1 MEEDFKTQAL
11 DSTLRSPSETLLSI
25 RLLDFKTSLLEA
37 IEELRIRRD
46 TEINYEDQISKIVV
60 EKQELE
66 WQKLN
71 MRHVDTLAWG
81 KLRSGFSVLCLA
93 LETLQ
98 HQTDTLHQ
106 QNKEA
111 MAAVKKQ
118 LQARMFA
125 VEEEKGKYQLA
136 VETKEKE
143 IDGLKEALKALQ
155 ISKYTLQKKLNEM
168 DQKLQMHLTVKEEHH
183 KKLNEVEKCY
193 ATIACQFGIV
203 KDVHGKLEHS
213 VQEAIQLNKKL
224 TSVNKRQ
231 ETEISNLKEEL
242 KKVTTDL
249 IRSKVTS
256 QYRVGEENINL
267 AAKEKQLQEL
277 QQKIRMETA
286 VSKKV
291 QEENTHIKEEKL
303 EILSSLQCVQELL
316 QRITQ
321 TNVRMGSELNALK
334 EEYQTLERD
343 NELQREKAKQNE
355 EKFLNLQNEH
365 EKALRTWK
373 KDEENMRREIDT
385 IKNELNSLKGVHRH
399 LEDYHPPQGNQHS
412 EQVENLQMHSAVQP
426 IPTNVSG
433 QEHSKDSEIRAIQKE
448 NACMQSIIRQDDNFG
463 HKEETEVKTT
473 MDYSLSIEELQIE
486 QNLQVLENSFKD
498 EINVASPYEEKQR
511 EASPR
516 NTLCTDTDLITQGQ
530 TSEIH
535 VTECKGAEN
544 LGATRRMLLD
554 ENNANLEQ
562 KLQDSTELLAACH
575 TQTRKV
581 FLDSTDTVG
590 TCKKNG
596 SQETDSS
603 KQELCNTTDES
614 ICTKADKK
622 SNTMQYNKSVLTP
635 EAPKT
640 ESEAVLC
647 TEKNAVCERSTDNHQ
662 TKELSFGILS
672 YIKENSQTEYQK
684 CSLLDSDS
692 YVGNGLHKTEKN
704 VLNLSGLHKLPFK
717 QTHVDAEDRNY
728 DDNARNVN
736 RSGALRSTGVPAT
749 DAQNLLTVYCGNASG
764 DDATKEHSDN
774 MSLLGTFNICPPKI
788 ERGINVDDTHSKQP
802 EQDSTEQTGNAT
814 NTCTLNAEAVSPVKS
829 DGLEIIAHKK
839 TPTDRIST
847 DKLILCKKVNDDI
860 QIHSIKNGHSLEINN
875 STNNT
880 LLKEKKDS
888 LNSTVPGRKFAEG
901 HLNEPC
907 SLPMRTSGNLVN
919 ISGRSSFDLSTS
931 DKKAEKTPVYLN
943 FLDLSSCSRVNQ
955 MRGQATWTSA
965 SKEPS
970 LLKEKLPR
978 LVENTKV
985 ISKTQ
990 SQNLSENVDRRETGL
1005 GSTSFNRAADTLN
1018 TSSIHRDPQGDPS
1031 EEWNAIAK
1039 TFYDSSFPTEH
1050 VKEGFTAL
1058 QHEQKSSH
1066 MTVTPARSESALR
1079 DEDSCS
1085 IHNSMIQNQV
1095 EEIEKFLNLERLHS
1109 ARKRKYEEGQ

>member
-1 MEEDFKTQAL
+1 MDEDFKTQAL
-11 DSTLRSPSETLLSI
+11 DSTLQSPSETLLSI
-25 RLLDFKTSLLEA
+25 QLLDLKTSLLEA
-37 IEELRIRRD
+37 VEELRIRRE

-66 WQKLN
+66 WQK
-71 MRHVDTLAWG
+71 
-81 KLRSGFSVLCLA
+81 
-93 LETLQ
+93 ETLQ
-98 HQTDTLHQ
+98 HETDTLHQ

-111 MAAVKKQ
+111 MAAFKKQ

-125 VEEEKGKYQLA
+125 MEEEKGKYQLA

-155 ISKYTLQKKLNEM
+155 ISNYTLQKKLNEI
-168 DQKLQMHLTVKEEHH
+168 DQKLQRHLTAKEEHH
-183 KKLNEVEKCY
+183 KKLNEVERCY
-193 ATIACQFGIV
+193 ATIACQFGII
-203 KDVHGKLEHS
+203 KGVHGKLEHS

-267 AAKEKQLQEL
+267 AAKEKQFQEL

-321 TNVRMGSELNALK
+321 TNVRMESELNALK

-343 NELQREKAKQNE
+343 NELQREKAKENE

-385 IKNELNSLKGVHRH
+385 IKNELNSLRGVHGH
-399 LEDYHPPQGNQHS
+399 LEDDHPPQGNQHS
-412 EQVENLQMHSAVQP
+412 EQVENLQ
-426 IPTNVSG
+426 VSVSNSCI
-433 QEHSKDSEIRAIQKE
+433 QAIQKE
-448 NACMQSIIRQDDNFG
+448 NECMQSITRKDCNFG
-463 HKEETEVKTT
+463 HDEETEVKTT
-473 MDYSLSIEELQIE
+473 TDYSLSIEELQIE
-486 QNLQVLENSFKD
+486 QSNNITWIIEISNLQVLENSFKD
-498 EINVASPYEEKQR
+498 EINVASPYEENQR

-530 TSEIH
+530 TSEMH
-535 VTECKGAEN
+535 VTECKEAEN
-544 LGATRRMLLD
+544 LGATQRMLLE

-562 KLQDSTELLAACH
+562 KLQDSTEPLAACH
-575 TQTRKV
+575 TQTRKD

-590 TCKKNG
+590 VYKKNA

-622 SNTMQYNKSVLTP
+622 SDTIQHNTSVLTP
-635 EAPKT
+635 EAPKP

-662 TKELSFGILS
+662 AKELSFGILS
-672 YIKENSQTEYQK
+672 YTKENSQTEYQK
-684 CSLLDSDS
+684 CSLLDSGN
-692 YVGNGLHKTEKN
+692 YVGNELHKTEKN
-704 VLNLSGLHKLPFK
+704 LLNLSGLHRDKLLFK
-717 QTHVDAEDRNY
+717 QTHIDAEDRNY
-728 DDNARNVN
+728 NDNARNIN
-736 RSGALRSTGVPAT
+736 RNGALRSTGVPAT
-749 DAQNLLTVYCGNASG
+749 DAQNVPTVYCNNASS

-774 MSLLGTFNICPPKI
+774 TSLLGIFNLCPPKI
-788 ERGINVDDTHSKQP
+788 ERGINVDDVHSKQP
-802 EQDSTEQTGNAT
+802 EQDSTEQTGNDT
-814 NTCTLNAEAVSPVKS
+814 NMCTLNAEAISPVKV
-829 DGLEIIAHKK
+829 DGLEIIVHKK
-839 TPTDRIST
+839 SPTDRIST
-847 DKLILCKKVNDDI
+847 DKLIPYKKVNDDI
-860 QIHSIKNGHSLEINN
+860 QIHSIKSGHSLEINN

-901 HLNEPC
+901 HLKESC

-919 ISGRSSFDLSTS
+919 VSGRSSFDLSTS

-955 MRGQATWTSA
+955 MKGQATWTSA

-970 LLKEKLPR
+970 LLKEKLPY

-990 SQNLSENVDRRETGL
+990 CQNLSENVDRRETGL

-1039 TFYDSSFPTEH
+1039 TFYDSPFPTEH
-1050 VKEGFTAL
+1050 VSQLKI
-1058 QHEQKSSH
+1058 
-1066 MTVTPARSESALR
+1066 LR
-1079 DEDSCS
+1079 T
-1085 IHNSMIQNQV
+1085 
-1095 EEIEKFLNLERLHS
+1095 
-1109 ARKRKYEEGQ
+1109 

>member
-1 MEEDFKTQAL
+1 MLSFDQAKVMDPNNQLLDDFSLHSMLEKQVLRMDEDFKTQAL
-11 DSTLRSPSETLLSI
+11 DAALQSPSETLLSI

-37 IEELRIRRD
+37 IEELRIRRE

-66 WQKLN
+66 WQKQ
-71 MRHVDTLAWG
+71 
-81 KLRSGFSVLCLA
+81 
-93 LETLQ
+93 ETLQ

-111 MAAVKKQ
+111 MAAFKKQ

-125 VEEEKGKYQLA
+125 MEEEKGKYQLA

-168 DQKLQMHLTVKEEHH
+168 DQKLQMHLTAKEEHH
-183 KKLNEVEKCY
+183 KKLNEVERCY
-193 ATIACQFGIV
+193 ATIACQFGII
-203 KDVHGKLEHS
+203 KGVHGKLEHS

-256 QYRVGEENINL
+256 QYRVGEESINL
-267 AAKEKQLQEL
+267 AAKEKQFQEL

-291 QEENTHIKEEKL
+291 QEENTRIKEEKL
-303 EILSSLQCVQELL
+303 EMLSSLQCVQELL

-321 TNVRMGSELNALK
+321 TNVRMESELNALK

-343 NELQREKAKQNE
+343 NELQREKAKENE

-385 IKNELNSLKGVHRH
+385 IKNELNSLKGVCTH

-412 EQVENLQMHSAVQP
+412 EQVENLQ
-426 IPTNVSG
+426 SG
-433 QEHSKDSEIRAIQKE
+433 QEHSKDREVQAIQKANE
-448 NACMQSIIRQDDNFG
+448 CMQSVIRKDCNFG
-463 HKEETEVKTT
+463 HDEEIEVKNAT
-473 MDYSLSIEELQIE
+473 DYSLSIEELQIE

-498 EINVASPYEEKQR
+498 EINVASPDEENQR

-535 VTECKGAEN
+535 VTACKEAEN
-544 LGATRRMLLD
+544 LGATHRMLLE

-562 KLQDSTELLAACH
+562 KLQDSTEPFAACH
-575 TQTRKV
+575 TETRRV
-581 FLDSTDTVG
+581 FVDSTDTVG
-590 TCKKNG
+590 VYKKNA
-596 SQETDSS
+596 SQETHSS
-603 KQELCNTTDES
+603 KKELCNTIAES
-614 ICTKADKK
+614 ICTETDKK
-622 SNTMQYNKSVLTP
+622 SNTIQQNKSVLTP

-640 ESEAVLC
+640 ESEVVLC
-647 TEKNAVCERSTDNHQ
+647 TEKNDVCERSTDNHQ
-662 TKELSFGILS
+662 AKELSFGILS
-672 YIKENSQTEYQK
+672 HTKENSQTEYQK
-684 CSLLDSDS
+684 CSLLDSDN
-692 YVGNGLHKTEKN
+692 YAGNGLHKTEKSL
-704 VLNLSGLHKLPFK
+704 LNLSGLHRDKLPFK
-717 QTHVDAEDRNY
+717 QTHTDAEDRNY
-728 DDNARNVN
+728 DDNARNIN
-736 RSGALRSTGVPAT
+736 RNGALRRTGVPAT
-749 DAQNLLTVYCGNASG
+749 DAQNLPAIYCDNASG
-764 DDATKEHSDN
+764 DDATKKHSDN
-774 MSLLGTFNICPPKI
+774 MSLSGIFNLCPPKP
-788 ERGINVDDTHSKQP
+788 EGGINMEDVRSKQP
-802 EQDSTEQTGNAT
+802 EQDSTEQTGNDT
-814 NTCTLNAEAVSPVKS
+814 NMCTLNAEALSPVKA
-829 DGLEIIAHKK
+829 DGLEIIVHK
-839 TPTDRIST
+839 TPPADRIST
-847 DKLILCKKVNDDI
+847 DKLIPCKKVNDDI
-860 QIHSIKNGHSLEINN
+860 QIHSTKNGCSLEINN
-875 STNNT
+875 SRNNT

-888 LNSTVPGRKFAEG
+888 LNSTDPGRKFAEG
-901 HLNEPC
+901 HLKESC

-943 FLDLSSCSRVNQ
+943 FLDLGSCSRVNQ

-970 LLKEKLPR
+970 LLKEKLPC

-985 ISKTQ
+985 ISKKQ
-990 SQNLSENVDRRETGL
+990 CQNLSENVDRRETGL

-1018 TSSIHRDPQGDPS
+1018 TSSIHQDPQGDPS
-1031 EEWNAIAK
+1031 EEWNATAK

-1058 QHEQKSSH
+1058 QHKRKSSP
-1066 MTVTPARSESALR
+1066 MTVTPARSGSAPR

-1085 IHNSMIQNQV
+1085 LHNSIIQNQI
-1095 EEIEKFLNLERLHS
+1095 EEIERFLNLERLHS

>member
-1 MEEDFKTQAL
+1 MDADFKTQAL
-11 DSTLRSPSETLLSI
+11 DSSLQSPSETLLSI
-25 RLLDFKTSLLEA
+25 RLLDFKTSLLET
-37 IEELRIRRD
+37 IEELRIRRE
-46 TEINYEDQISKIVV
+46 TEINYEDQISKIIV

-66 WQKLN
+66 WQK
-71 MRHVDTLAWG
+71 
-81 KLRSGFSVLCLA
+81 
-93 LETLQ
+93 ETLQ
-98 HQTDTLHQ
+98 HQMDILHQ

-111 MAAVKKQ
+111 MAAFKKQ
-118 LQARMFA
+118 LQARMF
-125 VEEEKGKYQLA
+125 VMEEEKGKYQLA

-168 DQKLQMHLTVKEEHH
+168 DQKLQMYLTAKEEHH
-183 KKLNEVEKCY
+183 KKLNEVERCY

-203 KDVHGKLEHS
+203 KGVHGKLEHS

-267 AAKEKQLQEL
+267 AAKEKQFQEL

-291 QEENTHIKEEKL
+291 EEENTHIKEEKL

-321 TNVRMGSELNALK
+321 TNLRMESELNALK

-343 NELQREKAKQNE
+343 NELQREKAKENE

-412 EQVENLQMHSAVQP
+412 EQVENLQVSVSNSCSTFHFL
-426 IPTNVSG
+426 IRRSG
-433 QEHSKDSEIRAIQKE
+433 QEHSKDTEIQAIRKE
-448 NACMQSIIRQDDNFG
+448 NECMQSIVR
-463 HKEETEVKTT
+463 KEEQTEVENT
-473 MDYSLSIEELQIE
+473 MDYSLSIEELHIE
-486 QNLQVLENSFKD
+486 ENLQVLENSFKD
-498 EINVASPYEEKQR
+498 EINVASPYAEKQR

-535 VTECKGAEN
+535 VTECKEAEN
-544 LGATRRMLLD
+544 LEATHRMLLD

-562 KLQDSTELLAACH
+562 KLQASTELLAACH
-575 TQTRKV
+575 TQTRKI

-590 TCKKNG
+590 AYKKNG
-596 SQETDSS
+596 SQETDSN
-603 KQELCNTTDES
+603 KRELCNTTDES
-614 ICTKADKK
+614 SCTKADKK
-622 SNTMQYNKSVLTP
+622 SNTIQHNKSVLTP

-640 ESEAVLC
+640 KSEAVLC
-647 TEKNAVCERSTDNHQ
+647 TEKNAVHERSTDNHQ
-662 TKELSFGILS
+662 AKESSFGVLS

-684 CSLLDSDS
+684 CSLLDSDN
-692 YVGNGLHKTEKN
+692 YVGNGVHKTEEN
-704 VLNLSGLHKLPFK
+704 LLNLSGLHGDTLPFK
-717 QTHVDAEDRNY
+717 QTHIDAEDRNY
-728 DDNARNVN
+728 DPNARNIN
-736 RSGALRSTGVPAT
+736 RNGALRSTGVLAT
-749 DAQNLLTVYCGNASG
+749 DAPNLLTVYCDNASS
-764 DDATKEHSDN
+764 DDATKERSDN
-774 MSLLGTFNICPPKI
+774 MSLLGATFNLCPPKI
-788 ERGINVDDTHSKQP
+788 ERGINVDDMRSKQP
-802 EQDSTEQTGNAT
+802 EQDSTEQTENDT
-814 NTCTLNAEAVSPVKS
+814 NSCTLNTEAISPVKA
-829 DGLEIIAHKK
+829 DGLEIIVNKK
-839 TPTDRIST
+839 TPTVRIST
-847 DKLILCKKVNDDI
+847 DKLIPCKTVNDDI
-860 QIHSIKNGHSLEINN
+860 QVHSIKNRHSLEINS

-888 LNSTVPGRKFAEG
+888 LTSTVPGRKFAEG
-901 HLNEPC
+901 HLKESC

-970 LLKEKLPR
+970 LLKEKLPC

-990 SQNLSENVDRRETGL
+990 CQNFSENADRRETGL
-1005 GSTSFNRAADTLN
+1005 GSTSFNRAANALN

-1058 QHEQKSSH
+1058 QHAQKSSH
-1066 MTVTPARSESALR
+1066 VTVTPARSESALR

-1085 IHNSMIQNQV
+1085 IHNSIIQNQI
-1095 EEIEKFLNLERLHS
+1095 EEIEKFLDLERLHS
-1109 ARKRKYEEGQ
+1109 GRKRKYEEGQ

>member
-1 MEEDFKTQAL
+1 LQ
-11 DSTLRSPSETLLSI
+11 SPSETLLSI

-37 IEELRIRRD
+37 IEELRIRRE

-66 WQKLN
+66 WQK
-71 MRHVDTLAWG
+71 
-81 KLRSGFSVLCLA
+81 
-93 LETLQ
+93 ETLQ
-98 HQTDTLHQ
+98 HQMDTLHQ

-111 MAAVKKQ
+111 MSAFKKQ
-118 LQARMFA
+118 LQTRMFA
-125 VEEEKGKYQLA
+125 MEEEKGKYQLA

-143 IDGLKEALKALQ
+143 IAGLKEALKALQ

-168 DQKLQMHLTVKEEHH
+168 DQKLQMHLTAKEEHH

-193 ATIACQFGIV
+193 ATIACQFGVI
-203 KDVHGKLEHS
+203 KGVHGKLEHS

-267 AAKEKQLQEL
+267 AAKEKQFQEL

-321 TNVRMGSELNALK
+321 TNVRMESELNALK
-334 EEYQTLERD
+334 EEYKTLERD
-343 NELQREKAKQNE
+343 NELQREKAKENE

-365 EKALRTWK
+365 EKALRTWR

-412 EQVENLQMHSAVQP
+412 EQVENLQ
-426 IPTNVSG
+426 VS
-433 QEHSKDSEIRAIQKE
+433 EHSKHSEIQDIQRE
-448 NACMQSIIRQDDNFG
+448 NECMLSIIRQDGNFG
-463 HKEETEVKTT
+463 HEETEVKTT
-473 MDYSLSIEELQIE
+473 MDYSLSTEELQTE
-486 QNLQVLENSFKD
+486 QKNTLTLTDLQVLENSFKD
-498 EINVASPYEEKQR
+498 EINVASPHEEKQR

-516 NTLCTDTDLITQGQ
+516 NILYTDTDLITQGQ
-530 TSEIH
+530 TSERH
-535 VTECKGAEN
+535 VTECKEAEN
-544 LGATRRMLLD
+544 LGATHRILLEENTANLD
-554 ENNANLEQ
+554 E
-562 KLQDSTELLAACH
+562 KLQDSTEPLAARH
-575 TQTRKV
+575 TETGKV
-581 FLDSTDTVG
+581 FLDAMDAVG
-590 TCKKNG
+590 VYKKNA
-596 SQETDSS
+596 SQETGSN
-603 KQELCNTTDES
+603 KQLCNTADES
-614 ICTKADKK
+614 VCTKADNT
-622 SNTMQYNKSVLTP
+622 SNTVPHSRSGLTP
-635 EAPKT
+635 EAPQTK
-640 ESEAVLC
+640 SEAVLC
-647 TEKNAVCERSTDNHQ
+647 TEKAAVCERRTDNHQ
-662 TKELSFGILS
+662 AKESSFGILS
-672 YIKENSQTEYQK
+672 YIKENPPAEYQK
-684 CSLLDSDS
+684 CGLLDHDN
-692 YVGNGLHKTEKN
+692 YVGNGLHKTDQN
-704 VLNLSGLHKLPFK
+704 LLNLSGLHKLPFK
-717 QTHVDAEDRNY
+717 QTHIDAEDRSY
-728 DDNARNVN
+728 SDNARNMN
-736 RSGALRSTGVPAT
+736 RSGALRSPGVPVT
-749 DAQNLLTVYCGNASG
+749 DAQALPTVHCDNASG

-774 MSLLGTFNICPPKI
+774 MSLLGTSNLCPPKA
-788 ERGINVDDTHSKQP
+788 EGGLDVDNMQSKQP
-802 EQDSTEQTGNAT
+802 EQDSTEQTGSAT
-814 NTCTLNAEAVSPVKS
+814 NTPTSNAEAASPVKA
-829 DGLEIIAHKK
+829 DDLEIIGHKK
-839 TPTDRIST
+839 PPADTIST
-847 DKLILCKKVNDDI
+847 DKLIPCKKINDDV
-860 QIHSIKNGHSLEINN
+860 QIHSIKNTHSLEINN

-888 LNSTVPGRKFAEG
+888 LTSPVIGRKFAEG
-901 HLNEPC
+901 HLKESC

-919 ISGRSSFDLSTS
+919 ISGRSAFDLSTS
-931 DKKAEKTPVYLN
+931 DKKAEKTPVHLK

-970 LLKEKLPR
+970 LLKEKLPC
-978 LVENTKV
+978 LMENVKV
-985 ISKTQ
+985 TSKPEC
-990 SQNLSENVDRRETGL
+990 QNLSENVDRREAGL

-1031 EEWNAIAK
+1031 EEWNATAK

-1050 VKEGFTAL
+1050 VKEGSTAL
-1058 QHEQKSSH
+1058 QQEQKSSP
-1066 MTVTPARSESALR
+1066 MTVTPARSESALG
-1079 DEDSCS
+1079 DEGSCS
-1085 IHNSMIQNQV
+1085 VRNSVIQNQI

-1109 ARKRKYEEGQ
+1109 ARKRKYE

>member
-1 MEEDFKTQAL
+1 
-11 DSTLRSPSETLLSI
+11 
-25 RLLDFKTSLLEA
+25 
-37 IEELRIRRD
+37 
-46 TEINYEDQISKIVV
+46 YEQ
-60 EKQELE
+60 
-66 WQKLN
+66 
-71 MRHVDTLAWG
+71 
-81 KLRSGFSVLCLA
+81 
-93 LETLQ
+93 ETLQ
-98 HQTDTLHQ
+98 HQTDTLRQ

-111 MAAVKKQ
+111 MAAFKKQ

-125 VEEEKGKYQLA
+125 MEEEKGKYQLA

-168 DQKLQMHLTVKEEHH
+168 DQKLQMHLTAKEEHH
-183 KKLNEVEKCY
+183 KKLNEVEKRY
-193 ATIACQFGIV
+193 ATIAFQLGVV
-203 KDVHGKLEHS
+203 KGVHGKLEHS

-231 ETEISNLKEEL
+231 ETEINNLKEEL

-256 QYRVGEENINL
+256 QYRVEEENINL
-267 AAKEKQLQEL
+267 AAKEKQFQEL
-277 QQKIRMETA
+277 KQKIGMETA
-286 VSKKV
+286 VRKKV
-291 QEENTHIKEEKL
+291 EEENIHIKEEKL

-316 QRITQ
+316 QRISQ
-321 TNVRMGSELNALK
+321 TNVRMESELNALK

-343 NELQREKAKQNE
+343 NELQREKAKENE

-412 EQVENLQMHSAVQP
+412 QQVENLQ
-426 IPTNVSG
+426 SG
-433 QEHSKDSEIRAIQKE
+433 QEHSKDSEIQAIQKE
-448 NACMQSIIRQDDNFG
+448 NECMQSVRKDGNFG
-463 HKEETEVKTT
+463 YEEETEVKTT
-473 MDYSLSIEELQIE
+473 MDYSSSTEEPQMEQSNNFTWIIEMS
-486 QNLQVLENSFKD
+486 NLQVLENSFKD

-535 VTECKGAEN
+535 VTECKEAEN
-544 LGATRRMLLD
+544 LGATCRALLD

-562 KLQDSTELLAACH
+562 KLQDRTEPLAACH
-575 TQTRKV
+575 TQTRKI
-581 FLDSTDTVG
+581 FLDNTGIVG
-590 TCKKNG
+590 ACKKNG
-596 SQETDSS
+596 SQETNSS

-622 SNTMQYNKSVLTP
+622 SNTIQDNEIVLTP

-647 TEKNAVCERSTDNHQ
+647 TEKNTVCERSTDNNQ
-662 TKELSFGILS
+662 ANELNFGNLS
-672 YIKENSQTEYQK
+672 HIKENSQTEYQK
-684 CSLLDSDS
+684 CSLLDRDNDA
-692 YVGNGLHKTEKN
+692 GNGLHKTEKN
-704 VLNLSGLHKLPFK
+704 LLNLSGLHRDKIPFK

-728 DDNARNVN
+728 DDNARNIN
-736 RSGALRSTGVPAT
+736 SALRSTGVPGT
-749 DAQNLLTVYCGNASG
+749 DAQNLPTISCDNASS
-764 DDATKEHSDN
+764 DDATKGHSDN
-774 MSLLGTFNICPPKI
+774 MSLLGTFNLCPPKI
-788 ERGINVDDTHSKQP
+788 ERARNMDETLSRQP
-802 EQDSTEQTGNAT
+802 EQDSTEKTENAA
-814 NTCTLNAEAVSPVKS
+814 NTCTLNTEAVSPVKA
-829 DGLEIIAHKK
+829 DDLEIIAHKK

-847 DKLILCKKVNDDI
+847 DKLISCKKVNDDI
-860 QIHSIKNGHSLEINN
+860 QTYSIKNGCSLEINN

-888 LNSTVPGRKFAEG
+888 LNSTIPGRKFAEG
-901 HLNEPC
+901 HLKESC
-907 SLPMRTSGNLVN
+907 SLPMRTSGSLVN
-919 ISGRSSFDLSTS
+919 ITGRSSFDLSTS
-931 DKKAEKTPVYLN
+931 DKKAEKTPLYLS

-955 MRGQATWTSA
+955 MRGQAAWTSV

-970 LLKEKLPR
+970 LLKLSC
-978 LVENTKV
+978 LVENNTKV

-990 SQNLSENVDRRETGL
+990 CQNLRGNGDRREAGL
-1005 GSTSFNRAADTLN
+1005 GSTSFRRAADT
-1018 TSSIHRDPQGDPS
+1018 SIHRDPQGDPS

-1050 VKEGFTAL
+1050 VSQLKI
-1058 QHEQKSSH
+1058 
-1066 MTVTPARSESALR
+1066 LR
-1079 DEDSCS
+1079 T
-1085 IHNSMIQNQV
+1085 
-1095 EEIEKFLNLERLHS
+1095 
-1109 ARKRKYEEGQ
+1109 

>member
-1 MEEDFKTQAL
+1 LKMDEDFKTQAL
-11 DSTLRSPSETLLSI
+11 DSTLQSPSETLLSI

-37 IEELRIRRD
+37 IEELRIRRE

-66 WQKLN
+66 WQK
-71 MRHVDTLAWG
+71 
-81 KLRSGFSVLCLA
+81 
-93 LETLQ
+93 ETLQ
-98 HQTDTLHQ
+98 HQTATLHQ

-111 MAAVKKQ
+111 MAAFKKQ
-118 LQARMFA
+118 LQTRMFA
-125 VEEEKGKYQLA
+125 MEEEKGKYQLA

-155 ISKYTLQKKLNEM
+155 ISKYTLQKKLSEM
-168 DQKLQMHLTVKEEHH
+168 EQKLQMHLTAKEEHH

-203 KDVHGKLEHS
+203 KGVHGKLEHS

-267 AAKEKQLQEL
+267 AAKEKQFQEL
-277 QQKIRMETA
+277 QQKIRMEAA

-321 TNVRMGSELNALK
+321 TNIRMESELKTLK
-334 EEYQTLERD
+334 EEYQALERD
-343 NELQREKAKQNE
+343 NELQRQKAKENE

-365 EKALRTWK
+365 EKALQTWK
-373 KDEENMRREIDT
+373 KDEENMRREIDA
-385 IKNELNSLKGVHRH
+385 IKNELNSSKGVHRH
-399 LEDYHPPQGNQHS
+399 LEDHHPPQGNQHS
-412 EQVENLQMHSAVQP
+412 EQVENLQ
-426 IPTNVSG
+426 VSV
-433 QEHSKDSEIRAIQKE
+433 SNSCNSEIQAIQKE
-448 NACMQSIIRQDDNFG
+448 NECMQSIRKDGSFG
-463 HKEETEVKTT
+463 HDKESEVKTAT
-473 MDYSLSIEELQIE
+473 DNSSSIEECQIE
-486 QNLQVLENSFKD
+486 QKNTLTLTDLQVLENSFKD
-498 EINVASPYEEKQR
+498 EINVASAYEEKQR

-535 VTECKGAEN
+535 VTECKEAEN
-544 LGATRRMLLD
+544 PGATCRMLLE
-554 ENNANLEQ
+554 ENTANLEQ
-562 KLQDSTELLAACH
+562 KLADSPEPLAACH

-581 FLDSTDTVG
+581 FLDSTGTVG
-590 TCKKNG
+590 VYKKNA
-596 SQETDSS
+596 SQETNSS

-622 SNTMQYNKSVLTP
+622 SNTIQHNKNVLTP

-662 TKELSFGILS
+662 AKELSFGILP
-672 YIKENSQTEYQK
+672 YTKENSQTEHQK
-684 CSLLDSDS
+684 CSLLDNDN
-692 YVGNGLHKTEKN
+692 YVDNGLYKTEKN
-704 VLNLSGLHKLPFK
+704 LLNLSVLHKLPFK
-717 QTHVDAEDRNY
+717 QTHRDAVDRSY
-728 DDNARNVN
+728 DDNARNIN
-736 RSGALRSTGVPAT
+736 RNGALRSTGVPAS
-749 DAQNLLTVYCGNASG
+749 DAQNLPTVYCDNANG

-774 MSLLGTFNICPPKI
+774 MSLSGTFHLSPPKT
-788 ERGINVDDTHSKQP
+788 ERGINVDDMHSKQP
-802 EQDSTEQTGNAT
+802 EHDSTEQTGSAT
-814 NTCTLNAEAVSPVKS
+814 NTCTLNAEAMSPVKA

-839 TPTDRIST
+839 TPTDRTST
-847 DKLILCKKVNDDI
+847 DKLISCKKVNDDI

-880 LLKEKKDS
+880 SLKEKKDS
-888 LNSTVPGRKFAEG
+888 LNSTVPGRKFTEG
-901 HLNEPC
+901 HLKESC

-978 LVENTKV
+978 LVEITKV
-985 ISKTQ
+985 ISKTEC
-990 SQNLSENVDRRETGL
+990 QNLSEKVNRKETGL
-1005 GSTSFNRAADTLN
+1005 GSTSFNRAANTLN

-1031 EEWNAIAK
+1031 EERNAIAK

-1066 MTVTPARSESALR
+1066 MTVTPARSESALG

-1085 IHNSMIQNQV
+1085 TRNSIIQNQIG
-1095 EEIEKFLNLERLHS
+1095 EIEKFLNLERLHS
-1109 ARKRKYEEGQ
+1109 ARKRKYEE

>member
-1 MEEDFKTQAL
+1 EM
-11 DSTLRSPSETLLSI
+11 
-25 RLLDFKTSLLEA
+25 
-37 IEELRIRRD
+37 
-46 TEINYEDQISKIVV
+46 EINYEDQLSKIVV

-66 WQKLN
+66 WQK
-71 MRHVDTLAWG
+71 
-81 KLRSGFSVLCLA
+81 
-93 LETLQ
+93 ETLQ

-111 MAAVKKQ
+111 MAAFKKQ

-125 VEEEKGKYQLA
+125 MEEEKGRYQLA

-155 ISKYTLQKKLNEM
+155 ISKYTLEKKLNEM
-168 DQKLQMHLTVKEEHH
+168 DQKLQMHLTAKEEHH

-203 KDVHGKLEHS
+203 KGVHGKLEHS

-231 ETEISNLKEEL
+231 EAEISNLKEEL

-267 AAKEKQLQEL
+267 AAKEKQFQEL

-286 VSKKV
+286 VSKKI

-321 TNVRMGSELNALK
+321 TNVRMESELNALK

-343 NELQREKAKQNE
+343 NELQREKAKENE

-399 LEDYHPPQGNQHS
+399 LEDYCHPPQENLRS
-412 EQVENLQMHSAVQP
+412 EEVENPQSR
-426 IPTNVSG
+426 
-433 QEHSKDSEIRAIQKE
+433 QEQSKDGEIQAIQKE
-448 NACMQSIIRQDDNFG
+448 NECMQSIIRKDCNFG
-463 HKEETEVKTT
+463 HEEETEVKNA
-473 MDYSLSIEELQIE
+473 MDYSRTIEELQTE
-486 QNLQVLENSFKD
+486 QKNTLTLTDLQVLENSFKD

-516 NTLCTDTDLITQGQ
+516 NILCTDTDLITQGQ
-530 TSEIH
+530 TSDIH
-535 VTECKGAEN
+535 VTECKEAEN
-544 LGATRRMLLD
+544 LGTTHTMLL
-554 ENNANLEQ
+554 EKKNANLEP
-562 KLQDSTELLAACH
+562 KLQDSSQPLAACH
-575 TQTRKV
+575 AQKRKV

-590 TCKKNG
+590 VCKKNA
-596 SQETDSS
+596 SEETDSS
-603 KQELCNTTDES
+603 KQELCHTTDES

-622 SNTMQYNKSVLTP
+622 SNSIQHNRSVLTP
-635 EAPKT
+635 EAPKP
-640 ESEAVLC
+640 ESEVVLC
-647 TEKNAVCERSTDNHQ
+647 TKKNSVWEKSTDNHQ
-662 TKELSFGILS
+662 AKELS
-672 YIKENSQTEYQK
+672 YTYTKENPPTEYQK
-684 CSLLDSDS
+684 CSLLDSDN

-704 VLNLSGLHKLPFK
+704 VLNPSGLHKLPFI
-717 QTHVDAEDRNY
+717 QTHGHAEDRKY
-728 DDNARNVN
+728 AGNARNTNN
-736 RSGALRSTGVPAT
+736 RNGALRSTDVPAT
-749 DAQNLLTVYCGNASG
+749 DAQNLPTLYCDNTSG

-774 MSLLGTFNICPPKI
+774 MSLSGTLNLCPSKT
-788 ERGINVDDTHSKQP
+788 ERGANVDDMCSKQP
-802 EQDSTEQTGNAT
+802 EQDSAEQTADDT
-814 NTCTLNAEAVSPVKS
+814 NTYTLNAEDLSSQVKA
-829 DGLEIIAHKK
+829 DGLKIVAHKK

-847 DKLILCKKVNDDI
+847 DKLIPCKKVNDI
-860 QIHSIKNGHSLEINN
+860 QILSIKNGHSLEVNN

-888 LNSTVPGRKFAEG
+888 LNSTVTGRKFAEG
-901 HLNEPC
+901 DLKESCP
-907 SLPMRTSGNLVN
+907 LPMRTSGNLVN

-943 FLDLSSCSRVNQ
+943 FLDPSSCSRVNQ
-955 MRGQATWTSA
+955 MRGQDLWTSA

-970 LLKEKLPR
+970 FLKEKLPC

-985 ISKTQ
+985 ISKTHC
-990 SQNLSENVDRRETGL
+990 QNLSENVDRREKGL

-1018 TSSIHRDPQGDPS
+1018 TSSIHRDLQGDPS
-1031 EEWNAIAK
+1031 EEWNATAK
-1039 TFYDSSFPTEH
+1039 AFYDSSFPTEH
-1050 VKEGFTAL
+1050 VKEGFTVL
-1058 QHEQKSSH
+1058 QQEQMYSH
-1066 MTVTPARSESALR
+1066 TAVTPASSETAPR
-1079 DEDSCS
+1079 DEDSSSMRNS
-1085 IHNSMIQNQV
+1085 IIQNQI
-1095 EEIEKFLNLERLHS
+1095 EEIEKFLNLEKLHS
-1109 ARKRKYEEGQ
+1109 ARKRKYEE

>member
-1 MEEDFKTQAL
+1 MDEDFKTQAL
-11 DSTLRSPSETLLSI
+11 DSTLQSPSETLLSI

-37 IEELRIRRD
+37 IEELRIRRE

-66 WQKLN
+66 WQK
-71 MRHVDTLAWG
+71 
-81 KLRSGFSVLCLA
+81 
-93 LETLQ
+93 ETLQ

-106 QNKEA
+106 ENREA
-111 MAAVKKQ
+111 MAVFKKQ

-168 DQKLQMHLTVKEEHH
+168 DQKLHMHLTAKDEHH
-183 KKLNEVEKCY
+183 KKLNEVERCY
-193 ATIACQFGIV
+193 ATIAHQFGIV
-203 KDVHGKLEHS
+203 KGVHGKLEHS

-267 AAKEKQLQEL
+267 AAKEKQIQEL

-286 VSKKV
+286 VSKKI

-321 TNVRMGSELNALK
+321 TNVRMESELNTLK
-334 EEYQTLERD
+334 EDYQTLERD
-343 NELQREKAKQNE
+343 NELQREKAKENE

-426 IPTNVSG
+426 IPANSG
-433 QEHSKDSEIRAIQKE
+433 QEHSKDSEIQAIQKE
-448 NACMQSIIRQDDNFG
+448 NECMHSIIRKDCNFG
-463 HKEETEVKTT
+463 HEEEIEVKTT
-473 MDYSLSIEELQIE
+473 MDYSLSTEELQIE
-486 QNLQVLENSFKD
+486 QNLQVLENSSKD

-535 VTECKGAEN
+535 VTECKEAEN
-544 LGATRRMLLD
+544 LEATHRMLLD
-554 ENNANLEQ
+554 ENKANLEQ
-562 KLQDSTELLAACH
+562 KPQNSTEPLAPCH

-581 FLDSTDTVG
+581 FLDSIDAVG
-590 TCKKNG
+590 AYKKNG
-596 SQETDSS
+596 SQETDCS
-603 KQELCNTTDES
+603 KQEPCNTTAES
-614 ICTKADKK
+614 IYTKADKK
-622 SNTMQYNKSVLTP
+622 SNTIQHNKSILTP
-635 EAPKT
+635 QAPKP
-640 ESEAVLC
+640 ESEAILC

-662 TKELSFGILS
+662 AKELSFGIVS
-672 YIKENSQTEYQK
+672 SIKENSQTEYQIGQNTEVD
-684 CSLLDSDS
+684 LLDSDN

-704 VLNLSGLHKLPFK
+704 FLNLSGLPRDRLPLK
-717 QTHVDAEDRNY
+717 QTQVDAEDRNY
-728 DDNARNVN
+728 DNARNMN
-736 RSGALRSTGVPAT
+736 RNGILRSTGVPAT
-749 DAQNLLTVYCGNASG
+749 DAQNPPTVYFDNTSG

-774 MSLLGTFNICPPKI
+774 MCLLGAFNLCPHKR
-788 ERGINVDDTHSKQP
+788 ERGINVDDMRSKQP
-802 EQDSTEQTGNAT
+802 EQDSTEQTGHDT
-814 NTCTLNAEAVSPVKS
+814 NTCTFNAEAIAPVKA
-829 DGLEIIAHKK
+829 DGLEIIADRK

-847 DKLILCKKVNDDI
+847 DKLIPCKKVNDDI
-860 QIHSIKNGHSLEINN
+860 QIRSSRNGHSLEINN
-875 STNNT
+875 STYNT

-888 LNSTVPGRKFAEG
+888 LNITVPGRKFAEG
-901 HLNEPC
+901 HLKESC

-943 FLDLSSCSRVNQ
+943 FLDLGSCSRVNQ
-955 MRGQATWTSA
+955 MRGQATWTPA
-965 SKEPS
+965 SKELS
-970 LLKEKLPR
+970 LLKEKLPC

-990 SQNLSENVDRRETGL
+990 CQNLSENVDRRETGL

-1018 TSSIHRDPQGDPS
+1018 TSSIHQDPQGDPS

-1050 VKEGFTAL
+1050 VMKEGFTAL
-1058 QHEQKSSH
+1058 QHEQKSSQT
-1066 MTVTPARSESALR
+1066 TVPPARSESALGA
-1079 DEDSCS
+1079 EDSCS
-1085 IHNSMIQNQV
+1085 IHNSIIQNQI
-1095 EEIEKFLNLERLHS
+1095 EEIEKFLNLGRLHS
-1109 ARKRKYEEGQ
+1109 ARKRKYEGGQ

>member
-1 MEEDFKTQAL
+1 LQ
-11 DSTLRSPSETLLSI
+11 SPSETLLSI

-37 IEELRIRRD
+37 IEELRIRRE

-66 WQKLN
+66 WQK
-71 MRHVDTLAWG
+71 
-81 KLRSGFSVLCLA
+81 
-93 LETLQ
+93 ETLQ

-111 MAAVKKQ
+111 LAAYKKQ

-125 VEEEKGKYQLA
+125 MEEEKGKYQIA

-168 DQKLQMHLTVKEEHH
+168 DQKLQMHLTAKEEHH
-183 KKLNEVEKCY
+183 KKMNEIERCY

-203 KDVHGKLEHS
+203 KGIHGKLEHS

-277 QQKIRMETA
+277 QKKIRMETA

-291 QEENTHIKEEKL
+291 QEENTRIKEEKL

-321 TNVRMGSELNALK
+321 TNVRMESELNALK

-343 NELQREKAKQNE
+343 NELQREKAKENE

-373 KDEENMRREIDT
+373 KDEENMKREIDA
-385 IKNELNSLKGVHRH
+385 IKNKLNSLQGLHRH

-412 EQVENLQMHSAVQP
+412 EQVENLPVS
-426 IPTNVSG
+426 SG
-433 QEHSKDSEIRAIQKE
+433 QEHSKGSEVQATQKE
-448 NACMQSIIRQDDNFG
+448 NECMQSVIRKDCHFG
-463 HKEETEVKTT
+463 HDEETEVKTT
-473 MDYSLSIEELQIE
+473 MDNSLSTEELQTE
-486 QNLQVLENSFKD
+486 QNNALTPTDLKVLEKSFKD
-498 EINVASPYEEKQR
+498 EINVASPYEENQR
-511 EASPR
+511 EAPPR

-530 TSEIH
+530 TSEMH
-535 VTECKGAEN
+535 VAECKEAEH
-544 LGATRRMLLD
+544 LGTKCRLE
-554 ENNANLEQ
+554 ENNADLEQ
-562 KLQDSTELLAACH
+562 MLQDSTELLAACH
-575 TQTRKV
+575 TPTRKV
-581 FLDSTDTVG
+581 FLDSTDTAGVY
-590 TCKKNG
+590 KKNV

-603 KQELCNTTDES
+603 KQGLCNTTGGS
-614 ICTKADKK
+614 ICTEADKQ
-622 SNTMQYNKSVLTP
+622 SNTIQDNQSVLTP
-635 EAPKT
+635 EAPKPKP
-640 ESEAVLC
+640 EAVLC
-647 TEKNAVCERSTDNHQ
+647 TEKKAVCERNTDNHAA
-662 TKELSFGILS
+662 KELSFGILS
-672 YIKENSQTEYQK
+672 CSQENSLTEYQH
-684 CSLLDSDS
+684 CSLLDSDNYS
-692 YVGNGLHKTEKN
+692 VNGLHKTEKN
-704 VLNLSGLHKLPFK
+704 VLNLSGLHRDKFPFK
-717 QTHVDAEDRNY
+717 QTQVDAEDRNY
-728 DDNARNVN
+728 DDSVSNMNRNSV
-736 RSGALRSTGVPAT
+736 LRSTGVPAT
-749 DAQNLLTVYCGNASG
+749 EAQNPPTVYCDNASS

-774 MSLLGTFNICPPKI
+774 KSLLGTFNLCPHKK
-788 ERGINVDDTHSKQP
+788 ERGRNVDDVHSKQP
-802 EQDSTEQTGNAT
+802 EQDSNEQTGT
-814 NTCTLNAEAVSPVKS
+814 DRSTCTLNTEAVYPAKA
-829 DGLEIIAHKK
+829 DGLEIIAYKK
-839 TPTDRIST
+839 APTDGIST
-847 DKLILCKKVNDDI
+847 DELIPYKKVNDDI

-875 STNNT
+875 STNNL
-880 LLKEKKDS
+880 LLKEKKDL
-888 LNSTVPGRKFAEG
+888 LNTTVPGRKFAEG
-901 HLNEPC
+901 HLKESC

-919 ISGRSSFDLSTS
+919 RSGRSSFDLSTS
-931 DKKAEKTPVYLN
+931 DKKAEKTPVYLK

-955 MRGQATWTSA
+955 TGGQATWTSA

-970 LLKEKLPR
+970 LLKEKLPC
-978 LVENTKV
+978 LVENAKV

-990 SQNLSENVDRRETGL
+990 CQNLSEIVNRRETGL

-1018 TSSIHRDPQGDPS
+1018 TSSIHCDPQGDPS

-1039 TFYDSSFPTEH
+1039 AFYDSSFPTEH
-1050 VKEGFTAL
+1050 VKEGVTAL

-1066 MTVTPARSESALR
+1066 LTATPARSESALK
-1079 DEDSCS
+1079 DEDSFSTCNS
-1085 IHNSMIQNQV
+1085 IIQNQIDQL
-1095 EEIEKFLNLERLHS
+1095 ERFLNLERLHS
-1109 ARKRKYEEGQ
+1109 ARKRKHDD

>member
-1 MEEDFKTQAL
+1 
-11 DSTLRSPSETLLSI
+11 
-25 RLLDFKTSLLEA
+25 
-37 IEELRIRRD
+37 
-46 TEINYEDQISKIVV
+46 
-60 EKQELE
+60 
-66 WQKLN
+66 
-71 MRHVDTLAWG
+71 
-81 KLRSGFSVLCLA
+81 
-93 LETLQ
+93 
-98 HQTDTLHQ
+98 
-106 QNKEA
+106 
-111 MAAVKKQ
+111 
-118 LQARMFA
+118 
-125 VEEEKGKYQLA
+125 
-136 VETKEKE
+136 
-143 IDGLKEALKALQ
+143 
-155 ISKYTLQKKLNEM
+155 
-168 DQKLQMHLTVKEEHH
+168 DQKLQMHLTAKEEHH
-183 KKLNEVEKCY
+183 KKLNEVERCY

-203 KDVHGKLEHS
+203 KGVHGKLEHS

-231 ETEISNLKEEL
+231 ETEICNLKEEL

-267 AAKEKQLQEL
+267 AAKEKQFQEL
-277 QQKIRMETA
+277 QQKIRMEAA

-321 TNVRMGSELNALK
+321 TNVRMESELNALK

-343 NELQREKAKQNE
+343 NELQREKAKENE

-373 KDEENMRREIDT
+373 KDQENMRREIDT
-385 IKNELNSLKGVHRH
+385 IKNELSSLKGVHRH
-399 LEDYHPPQGNQHS
+399 LEDYHLPQGNQHS
-412 EQVENLQMHSAVQP
+412 KQVENLQMHSAVQP
-426 IPTNVSG
+426 IPTNSG
-433 QEHSKDSEIRAIQKE
+433 QEHSKDSEVLAIQKE
-448 NACMQSIIRQDDNFG
+448 NECMQCIIRKDCNFG
-463 HKEETEVKTT
+463 HDEETEVKTT

-535 VTECKGAEN
+535 VTECKEAEN
-544 LGATRRMLLD
+544 LGATHTMLLE
-554 ENNANLEQ
+554 ENNANLDQ
-562 KLQDSTELLAACH
+562 KLQDSTEPLAACH

-581 FLDSTDTVG
+581 FLDNTDTVG
-590 TCKKNG
+590 VYKKNA

-622 SNTMQYNKSVLTP
+622 SNTVRNNESVLTP

-672 YIKENSQTEYQK
+672 YTKENSQTEYQK
-684 CSLLDSDS
+684 CSLLDSDN

-704 VLNLSGLHKLPFK
+704 LLNLSGLQRDKLPFK

-728 DDNARNVN
+728 DDNARNIN
-736 RSGALRSTGVPAT
+736 RNGALRSTGVPAT
-749 DAQNLLTVYCGNASG
+749 DAQNLPTVYCDNASG

-774 MSLLGTFNICPPKI
+774 MSLSGIFNLCPPKI
-788 ERGINVDDTHSKQP
+788 ERGINVDDVHSKEP
-802 EQDSTEQTGNAT
+802 EQDSTEQTGNNT
-814 NTCTLNAEAVSPVKS
+814 NTCTLNAEAISSVKA
-829 DGLEIIAHKK
+829 DGLEIIVNKK
-839 TPTDRIST
+839 PPTDRIST
-847 DKLILCKKVNDDI
+847 DELIPCKKVNYDS

-880 LLKEKKDS
+880 LFKEKKDS

-901 HLNEPC
+901 HLKESC

-970 LLKEKLPR
+970 LLKEKLPC
-978 LVENTKV
+978 LVESTKV

-990 SQNLSENVDRRETGL
+990 CQNLSANVDRRETGL
-1005 GSTSFNRAADTLN
+1005 GSSSFNRAADTLN

-1050 VKEGFTAL
+1050 VKEGLTAL

-1079 DEDSCS
+1079 DEDRCS
-1085 IHNSMIQNQV
+1085 IHNSIIQNQI
-1095 EEIEKFLNLERLHS
+1095 EEIEKFLNLERLNS

>member
-1 MEEDFKTQAL
+1 MDEDFKTQAL
-11 DSTLRSPSETLLSI
+11 DSTLQSPSETLLSI

-37 IEELRIRRD
+37 IEELRIRRE
-46 TEINYEDQISKIVV
+46 TEISYEDQISKIVV

-66 WQKLN
+66 WQK
-71 MRHVDTLAWG
+71 
-81 KLRSGFSVLCLA
+81 
-93 LETLQ
+93 ETLQ
-98 HQTDTLHQ
+98 HQTDMLHQ

-111 MAAVKKQ
+111 MAAFKKQ

-125 VEEEKGKYQLA
+125 MEEEKGKYQLA

-168 DQKLQMHLTVKEEHH
+168 DQKLQMHLTAKEEHH

-193 ATIACQFGIV
+193 ATIACQFGII
-203 KDVHGKLEHS
+203 KGVHGRLEHS

-224 TSVNKRQ
+224 TLVNRRQ

-267 AAKEKQLQEL
+267 AAKEKQFQEL
-277 QQKIRMETA
+277 QQKIKMETA

-291 QEENTHIKEEKL
+291 QDENIHIKEEKL

-321 TNVRMGSELNALK
+321 TNVRMESELNTLK

-343 NELQREKAKQNE
+343 NELQREKAKENE

-365 EKALRTWK
+365 KKALRTWK

-385 IKNELNSLKGVHRH
+385 IKSELNSLKGVHRH
-399 LEDYHPPQGNQHS
+399 LDDYHLPQGNQHS
-412 EQVENLQMHSAVQP
+412 EQVENLQ
-426 IPTNVSG
+426 SG
-433 QEHSKDSEIRAIQKE
+433 QEHSKDSEIEAIQGE
-448 NACMQSIIRQDDNFG
+448 NECMQSIIRKDSNFE
-463 HKEETEVKTT
+463 HEEETEVKTT
-473 MDYSLSIEELQIE
+473 MDYSLSIEELQMEQSNNITWIIE
-486 QNLQVLENSFKD
+486 LSNLQVLENSFKD

-511 EASPR
+511 EASSR
-516 NTLCTDTDLITQGQ
+516 NTLPTGTDLITQGQ

-535 VTECKGAEN
+535 VSECKEAEN
-544 LGATRRMLLD
+544 LGATHRLLQE
-554 ENNANLEQ
+554 ENNTNLEQ
-562 KLQDSTELLAACH
+562 TLQDSTEPLAAGH
-575 TQTRKV
+575 MQARKV
-581 FLDSTDTVG
+581 FLDGTDIVG
-590 TCKKNG
+590 VYKKNA
-596 SQETDSS
+596 SQETDFT
-603 KQELCNTTDES
+603 KQELCDTTDES

-622 SNTMQYNKSVLTP
+622 LNTIQHNTSVLTP
-635 EAPKT
+635 EVPKT

-647 TEKNAVCERSTDNHQ
+647 IKKNAVCERSTDNYQ
-662 TKELSFGILS
+662 AKELNFGILS
-672 YIKENSQTEYQK
+672 YTKENSQTEYQK
-684 CSLLDSDS
+684 CSLLDSDN
-692 YVGNGLHKTEKN
+692 YVGNGLHKTGN
-704 VLNLSGLHKLPFK
+704 NLLNLSGLHKLPFE
-717 QTHVDAEDRNY
+717 QTDVDAEDRNC
-728 DDNARNVN
+728 DDNARNIN
-736 RSGALRSTGVPAT
+736 RNGALGSTGVPAT
-749 DAQNLLTVYCGNASG
+749 DAQNQPTIYCDNASG
-764 DDATKEHSDN
+764 DDAPKEHGDS
-774 MSLLGTFNICPPKI
+774 MSLLGTLCPPKI
-788 ERGINVDDTHSKQP
+788 EKGIHVDDTRSKQP
-802 EQDSTEQTGNAT
+802 EQDRTEQTGNDT
-814 NTCTLNAEAVSPVKS
+814 STRTLNPEAVSPVQP
-829 DGLEIIAHKK
+829 DGLEIVAHKK

-847 DKLILCKKVNDDI
+847 DKLIPCKKVNDDI
-860 QIHSIKNGHSLEINN
+860 QIYSIRNEHSLEINN
-875 STNNT
+875 STNNI

-901 HLNEPC
+901 HLKESC

-955 MRGQATWTSA
+955 MRGQATRTSA
-965 SKEPS
+965 SMEPS
-970 LLKEKLPR
+970 LLTEKLPC
-978 LVENTKV
+978 LEENRKV

-990 SQNLSENVDRRETGL
+990 CQNLSGNVNRGETGI

-1018 TSSIHRDPQGDPS
+1018 TSSIHQDPQGDPS

-1039 TFYDSSFPTEH
+1039 TFYDSSFPTEN
-1050 VKEGFTAL
+1050 VSQLKI
-1058 QHEQKSSH
+1058 
-1066 MTVTPARSESALR
+1066 LR
-1079 DEDSCS
+1079 T
-1085 IHNSMIQNQV
+1085 
-1095 EEIEKFLNLERLHS
+1095 
-1109 ARKRKYEEGQ
+1109 

>member
-1 MEEDFKTQAL
+1 MDEDFKTQAL
-11 DSTLRSPSETLLSI
+11 DSTLQSPSETLLSI

-37 IEELRIRRD
+37 IEELHIRRE

-66 WQKLN
+66 WQK
-71 MRHVDTLAWG
+71 
-81 KLRSGFSVLCLA
+81 
-93 LETLQ
+93 ETLQ
-98 HQTDTLHQ
+98 HRMDTLHQ

-111 MAAVKKQ
+111 MSAFKKQ

-125 VEEEKGKYQLA
+125 MEEEKGKYQLA

-168 DQKLQMHLTVKEEHH
+168 DQKLQMHLTAKEEHH
-183 KKLNEVEKCY
+183 KKLNEVERCY
-193 ATIACQFGIV
+193 ATIARQFGIV
-203 KDVHGKLEHS
+203 KSVHGKLEQS
-213 VQEAIQLNKKL
+213 VQEAIELNKKL

-242 KKVTTDL
+242 KKVTADL

-267 AAKEKQLQEL
+267 AAKEKQFQEL

-321 TNVRMGSELNALK
+321 TNVRMESELNALK
-334 EEYQTLERD
+334 EEYQILETD
-343 NELQREKAKQNE
+343 NELQREKAKENE

-365 EKALRTWK
+365 KKALRTWK

-399 LEDYHPPQGNQHS
+399 LEDYHRPQGNQHS
-412 EQVENLQMHSAVQP
+412 EEVENLQMHSAVQP
-426 IPTNVSG
+426 MPTNVSG
-433 QEHSKDSEIRAIQKE
+433 QEHSKDSEVQAIQKE
-448 NACMQSIIRQDDNFG
+448 NECMQPIIRKYSNFG
-463 HKEETEVKTT
+463 HDEETEVKNTT
-473 MDYSLSIEELQIE
+473 DYFLSTEELQIE

-498 EINVASPYEEKQR
+498 EINVASPYEENQR

-535 VTECKGAEN
+535 VTECKEAEN
-544 LGATRRMLLD
+544 LGATCRMLLK

-562 KLQDSTELLAACH
+562 KLQDSTEPLAACH

-581 FLDSTDTVG
+581 FLDGTDTVG
-590 TCKKNG
+590 VYKKNA

-614 ICTKADKK
+614 ICTKADEK
-622 SNTMQYNKSVLTP
+622 SNTIQHNESVLTP

-640 ESEAVLC
+640 GSEAVLC
-647 TEKNAVCERSTDNHQ
+647 TEKNAVSERSTDNHQ
-662 TKELSFGILS
+662 AKELSFGILS
-672 YIKENSQTEYQK
+672 YTKENSQTEYQK
-684 CSLLDSDS
+684 RSLLDSHN

-704 VLNLSGLHKLPFK
+704 LLNLSGIHRDKLPFK

-728 DDNARNVN
+728 DDDARNIN
-736 RSGALRSTGVPAT
+736 RNGALISTGVPAT
-749 DAQNLLTVYCGNASG
+749 DAQNVPTVYCANASS
-764 DDATKEHSDN
+764 DDATKAHSDN
-774 MSLLGTFNICPPKI
+774 MSLLGIFNLCPPKI
-788 ERGINVDDTHSKQP
+788 ERGINVDDVCSKKP
-802 EQDSTEQTGNAT
+802 EQDSTEQTGNDT
-814 NTCTLNAEAVSPVKS
+814 NIGTLNAEAISPVKA
-829 DGLEIIAHKK
+829 DGLEIIVHKK
-839 TPTDRIST
+839 PPTDRIST
-847 DKLILCKKVNDDI
+847 DKLIPCKKVNDDI
-860 QIHSIKNGHSLEINN
+860 QIHSVKNGHSLEINN

-901 HLNEPC
+901 HLKESC

-931 DKKAEKTPVYLN
+931 DKKPEKTPVYLN
-943 FLDLSSCSRVNQ
+943 FLDLSSCSRVNHT
-955 MRGQATWTSA
+955 RGQATWTSA

-970 LLKEKLPR
+970 LLKEKLPC
-978 LVENTKV
+978 LVENSKV

-990 SQNLSENVDRRETGL
+990 CQNLSENADRRETGL

-1018 TSSIHRDPQGDPS
+1018 TSSMHRDPQGDPS

-1066 MTVTPARSESALR
+1066 MTATPARSESALR
-1079 DEDSCS
+1079 DKDSCS
-1085 IHNSMIQNQV
+1085 IHNSIIQNQI
-1095 EEIEKFLNLERLHS
+1095 EEIEKFLNFERLHS